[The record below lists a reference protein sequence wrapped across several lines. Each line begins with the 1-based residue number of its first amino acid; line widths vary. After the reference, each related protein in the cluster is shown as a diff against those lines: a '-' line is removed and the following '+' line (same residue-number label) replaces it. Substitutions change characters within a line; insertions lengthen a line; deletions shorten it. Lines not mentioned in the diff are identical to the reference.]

1 MGVPAAVGAAAW
13 LPEIAGR
20 AEEKK
25 NAEEEDGKEEGGRRV
40 YIYKGRGAFGFAEI
54 RGFSNDL

>member
-20 AEEKK
+20 AEERK
-25 NAEEEDGKEEGGRRV
+25 NEEGGGRREAFRV
-40 YIYKGRGAFGFAEI
+40 RGRRELIFIDKEGGRACLVREK
-54 RGFSNDL
+54 

>member
-20 AEEKK
+20 RRRRRTQKK
-25 NAEEEDGKEEGGRRV
+25 KTGKRREGGGFI
-40 YIYKGRGAFGFAEI
+40 YI
-54 RGFSNDL
+54 

>member
-20 AEEKK
+20 AEERK
-25 NAEEEDGKEEGGRRV
+25 NEEEEDGKEEGGTQVIYIKGEGRV
-40 YIYKGRGAFGFAEI
+40 WFAGI